1 MSTSSDPDRIRADIE
16 QTRSELSCDVDA
28 LTDRV
33 SPARIAERQTDK
45 VKNAVNDVKDKVF
58 GSTGGHGDAKP
69 RGTDGSG
76 AGLAEMPHRVTDTAA
91 GNPWAA
97 GLIAFGVGLLAAS
110 LIPSTRQEQ
119 DLVSRA
125 KSSDAVKQATEEA
138 KSVARDVGEN
148 LKQPAQEA
156 ADAVKQTATDGAQ
169 EVKKTAAEGV
179 DDVRATGQHAA
190 QDVRAD
196 AEQSRERLQGS

>member
-1 MSTSSDPDRIRADIE
+1 MTTSSDPDRIRADIE
-16 QTRSELSCDVDA
+16 QTRSELSGDVDA

-45 VKNAVNDVKDKVF
+45 VKHAVSDVRDKVF
-58 GSTGGHGDAKP
+58 GSPGEDRSAKP
-69 RGTDGSG
+69 AGADGTG
-76 AGLAEMPHRVTDTAA
+76 AGLADVPQRVTDTAA

-119 DLVSRA
+119 DLVSQA
-125 KSSDAVKQATEEA
+125 KGSDAVKQATEEA
-138 KSVARDVGEN
+138 KSVAREVGDN

-156 ADAVKQTATDGAQ
+156 VESVKQTATAGAQ
-169 EVKKTAAEGV
+169 EVKQTAAEGV
-179 DDVRATGQHAA
+179 DDVRSTGQHAA
-190 QDVRAD
+190 QDVRDD
-196 AEQSRERLQGS
+196 ANQSRERLQGS